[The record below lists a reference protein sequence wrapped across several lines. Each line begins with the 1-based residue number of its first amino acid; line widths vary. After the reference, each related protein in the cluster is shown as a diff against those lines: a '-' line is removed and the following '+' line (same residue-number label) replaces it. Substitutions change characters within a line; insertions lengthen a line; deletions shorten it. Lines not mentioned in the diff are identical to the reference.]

1 MRGLNILKADSHGRC
16 IPCHA
21 HPLFFF
27 GKKHTCHL
35 DTTGRPST
43 GYRYVSITSEKAV
56 NPPLPSMDARAL
68 LEGKAKATKAQV
80 AEVTMVHTFLKENA
94 GASFV
99 LRAYTPRRLFST
111 VRDTIVVVTDNVTSY
126 YKQALKMVFST
137 LHTLPQRTSR
147 RAVEAMLQD
156 RVR

>member
-1 MRGLNILKADSHGRC
+1 
-16 IPCHA
+16 
-21 HPLFFF
+21 
-27 GKKHTCHL
+27 
-35 DTTGRPST
+35 
-43 GYRYVSITSEKAV
+43 
-56 NPPLPSMDARAL
+56 MDARAL

-147 RAVEAMLQD
+147 RAVEAMLQY